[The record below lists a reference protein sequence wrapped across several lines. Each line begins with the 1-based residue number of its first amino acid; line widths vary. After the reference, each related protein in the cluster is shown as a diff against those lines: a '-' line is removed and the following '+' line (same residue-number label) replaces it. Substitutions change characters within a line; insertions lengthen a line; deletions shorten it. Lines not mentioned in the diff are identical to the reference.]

1 MLLLRAV
8 VAPLYL
14 VATVL
19 VSYGSTLGVSG
30 FLFQEVLGH
39 SGVSPYLPLIVF
51 VLLVALGSDYNI
63 FLMHRIRE
71 EAETRGDA
79 RTRSASPRGTPAPS
93 SRPRA

>member
-39 SGVSPYLPLIVF
+39 R
-51 VLLVALGSDYNI
+51 A
-63 FLMHRIRE
+63 
-71 EAETRGDA
+71 
-79 RTRSASPRGTPAPS
+79 SAPTCR
-93 SRPRA
+93 